1 MARCSG
7 VCPSAPSAFI
17 TSASVFH
24 SFVFSS
30 SLKSW
35 STVVGLV
42 PSNRTR
48 TLSFFFIVLESVA
61 ACLREAR
68 ASPAGRRLQIRNA
81 ISFRPL
87 KLAREKIIHHQCR
100 DESSNTKIL
109 LRIVIQ
115 HMQSKFIT
123 AAGKSREEL
132 VYRKFLFV
140 CPLGNRVQQSPAS
153 PSQICA
159 RFDAGRRGEELS

>member
-7 VCPSAPSAFI
+7 VCPIAPSAFI

-42 PSNRTR
+42 PSNKTR
-48 TLSFFFIVLESVA
+48 TFSFFFTSALFRALEF
-61 ACLREAR
+61 
-68 ASPAGRRLQIRNA
+68 AG
-81 ISFRPL
+81 
-87 KLAREKIIHHQCR
+87 EKIIHHQRR
-100 DESSNTKIL
+100 DEGGDTKIL

-123 AAGKSREEL
+123 SAGKSREEL
-132 VYRKFLFV
+132 VHGEFFFV
-140 CPLGNRVQQSPAS
+140 CPLANRIQ
-153 PSQICA
+153 
-159 RFDAGRRGEELS
+159 

>member
-61 ACLREAR
+61 ASLREAR
-68 ASPAGRRLQIRNA
+68 ASPTGRRLQIRNA
-81 ISFRPL
+81 ISFRSL
-87 KLAREKIIHHQCR
+87 KPTGEKIIHDQRCNESR
-100 DESSNTKIL
+100 DTEIL
-109 LRIVIQ
+109 LRIIIQ
-115 HMQSKFIT
+115 YMQSKFIT
-123 AAGKSREEL
+123 SAGKSREEL
-132 VYRKFLFV
+132 VHGKFLFI
-140 CPLGNRVQQSPAS
+140 CPLAN
-153 PSQICA
+153 
-159 RFDAGRRGEELS
+159 

>member
-7 VCPSAPSAFI
+7 VWPNVPSAFI

-30 SLKSW
+30 LLKSW

-48 TLSFFFIVLESVA
+48 TLNLFFMLVIPSRAKHDGLLRALEF
-61 ACLREAR
+61 
-68 ASPAGRRLQIRNA
+68 AG
-81 ISFRPL
+81 
-87 KLAREKIIHHQCR
+87 EKIIHHQCR
-100 DESSNTKIL
+100 DESGDTKIL

-115 HMQSKFIT
+115 HMKPKFIA
-123 AAGKSREEL
+123 AAGEPREKL
-132 VYRKFLFV
+132 VYRKFLFI
-140 CPLGNRVQQSPAS
+140 CPLGNRVQQSPPS

-159 RFDAGRRGEELS
+159 RFN

>member
-7 VCPSAPSAFI
+7 VWPNVPSAFI

-48 TLSFFFIVLESVA
+48 TLSFFFILGHSERSEAES
-61 ACLREAR
+61 RIPR
-68 ASPAGRRLQIRNA
+68 KH
-81 ISFRPL
+81 L
-87 KLAREKIIHHQCR
+87 KLSQR
-100 DESSNTKIL
+100 DVSTSLDMTKD
-109 LRIVIQ
+109 
-115 HMQSKFIT
+115 
-123 AAGKSREEL
+123 
-132 VYRKFLFV
+132 YFV
-140 CPLGNRVQQSPAS
+140 RLNLPVKR
-153 PSQICA
+153 
-159 RFDAGRRGEELS
+159 

>member
-48 TLSFFFIVLESVA
+48 TLSFFFIVLESA
-61 ACLREAR
+61 AASLREAR
-68 ASPAGRRLQIRNA
+68 ASPTGRRRQTRNA
-81 ISFRPL
+81 ISFRAF
-87 KLAREKIIHHQCR
+87 KFAGEQIIHDQCR
-100 DESSNTKIL
+100 DESCDTKIL
-109 LRIVIQ
+109 LRIIIQ
-115 HMQSKFIT
+115 HMQPKFVT
-123 AAGKSREEL
+123 SAGKSREEL

-140 CPLGNRVQQSPAS
+140 SPLG
-153 PSQICA
+153 
-159 RFDAGRRGEELS
+159 